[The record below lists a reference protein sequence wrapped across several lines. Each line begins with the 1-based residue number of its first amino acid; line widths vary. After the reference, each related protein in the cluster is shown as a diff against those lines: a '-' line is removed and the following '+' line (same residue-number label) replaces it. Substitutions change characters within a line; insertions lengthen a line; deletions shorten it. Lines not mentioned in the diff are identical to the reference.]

1 MVAAVLILLWRQVPS
16 VQELTRLL
24 AREDLLWCHATKI
37 AQQSLAERFLVFPAE
52 LFERVFKDL
61 LPQFQENWHQRTQ
74 RLLLFKHPL
83 RKTMLQFMFVLLL
96 LFTVSGRA
104 YAQPFTMAVV
114 GDTQPF
120 TMAVVGDTQFDW
132 GCGSENTTLSDYC
145 KDEAN
150 RKKSKSTQGTETNDY
165 VIDRVTEVS
174 KLSSNFQGLVINGD
188 LTAFGSKDG
197 KLNKFKE
204 AYMNKE
210 FSTWPGLG
218 NHDYQNN
225 INDCGSNGWSNWNY
239 CGADMMQFLAGFLK
253 DKNNAGKF
261 TSYDVTRYE
270 KNFGQAQGQG
280 NVSGSLAYSRD
291 IGDFHFV
298 QLNNYPTYEK
308 NFKRGYKSGISSWQM
323 RATSPN
329 TWIASDFK
337 KAVNDNKKIILNW
350 HDFYNI
356 YGTQDKTNAD
366 YTTLISWLN
375 PYVKNIKA
383 IFVAHNH
390 NLIGMDGSLK
400 FPATADHQEISV
412 PVISSGSPI
421 WNRFIKA
428 DFESNGPSC
437 TITIGQVNTM
447 TPYTGSTTNPQTISC
462 N

>member
-1 MVAAVLILLWRQVPS
+1 ML
-16 VQELTRLL
+16 
-24 AREDLLWCHATKI
+24 
-37 AQQSLAERFLVFPAE
+37 RFI
-52 LFERVFKDL
+52 
-61 LPQFQENWHQRTQ
+61 
-74 RLLLFKHPL
+74 
-83 RKTMLQFMFVLLL
+83 FVLLL

-104 YAQPFTMAVV
+104 YAQPFTKAVV

-132 GCGSENTTLSDYC
+132 GCGSENTISSDYC

-150 RKKSKSTQGTETNDY
+150 RKKSKSEQGTETNNY

-174 KLSSNFQGLVINGD
+174 KHSSNFQGLVINGD
-188 LTAFGSKDG
+188 LTYFGNMDK
-197 KLNKFKE
+197 KLDKFKK

-225 INDCGSNGWSNWNY
+225 INDCGRKDLPNWNY
-239 CGADMMQFLAGFLK
+239 CGADMMQFLAGLLK
-253 DKNNAGKF
+253 DKKNADKF

-270 KNFGQAQGQG
+270 KNPWQAQGQR
-280 NVSGSLAYSRD
+280 NVSGSLAYSWD

-298 QLNNYPTYEK
+298 QLNNYPTYTK
-308 NFKRGYKSGISSWQM
+308 NFQRGYKSGISSWQM
-323 RATSPN
+323 RATSPD
-329 TWIASDFK
+329 TWIASDFQ

-350 HDFYNI
+350 HDFYDI
-356 YGTQDKTNAD
+356 YGTQDTTNTD
-366 YTTLISWLN
+366 YTTLITWLK

-383 IFVAHNH
+383 IFVGHNH
-390 NLIGMDGSLK
+390 DRIGMDGSLT
-400 FPATADHQEISV
+400 FPATADRPEISV

>member
-1 MVAAVLILLWRQVPS
+1 
-16 VQELTRLL
+16 
-24 AREDLLWCHATKI
+24 
-37 AQQSLAERFLVFPAE
+37 
-52 LFERVFKDL
+52 
-61 LPQFQENWHQRTQ
+61 
-74 RLLLFKHPL
+74 
-83 RKTMLQFMFVLLL
+83 MFVLLL

-104 YAQPFTMAVV
+104 YAQPLTKAVIEDTQPFTMTVV

-132 GCGSENTTLSDYC
+132 GCESEHTTSSDYC
-145 KDEAN
+145 KDKAN
-150 RKKSKSTQGTETNDY
+150 RKKSESKQGTETNDD
-165 VIDRVTEVS
+165 VIARVTEIS
-174 KLSSNFQGLVINGD
+174 KLNSNFQGLVINGD

-197 KLNKFKE
+197 KLDKFKK

-225 INDCGSNGWSNWNY
+225 INDCGAKGWANWNY
-239 CGADMMQFLAGFLK
+239 CGADMMQFLAGLLE
-253 DKNNAGKF
+253 DKNNADKF

-270 KNFGQAQGQG
+270 KNRGQAQGQR
-280 NVSGSLAYSRD
+280 NVSGSLAYSWD

-298 QLNNYPTYEK
+298 QLNNYPTYKK
-308 NFKRGYKSGISSWQM
+308 NFQRGYKSGISSWQM
-323 RATSPN
+323 RATWPN
-329 TWIASDFK
+329 TWIDSDFK

-350 HDFYNI
+350 HKFYDI
-356 YGTQDKTNAD
+356 YGIQDETNAD
-366 YTTLISWLN
+366 YMTLISWLN
-375 PYVKNIKA
+375 PYAKNIKA

-390 NLIGMDGSLK
+390 ALIGMNGSLE
-400 FPATADHQEISV
+400 FPATADRPEISV

-447 TPYTGSTTNPQTISC
+447 TPYTGSTTNPKTISC